1 MCTRSADWHGSIYTE
16 DWACVVDFMPKP
28 EIRGSLCNPY
38 VNNPNALA
46 LDAASVSINPGVTFD
61 PRVQNVGRVIELV
74 SKTWISPTQ
83 SIHISGANGYG
94 N

>member
-1 MCTRSADWHGSIYTE
+1 
-16 DWACVVDFMPKP
+16 MPKP